1 MVAKKFIMK
10 IIPRFDLPIF
20 LGSNN
25 GLPFM
30 AKLSRLLSKALDVN
44 WKLCCMYYPQRM
56 YTGKVE
62 RMNSTLK
69 GILTKYPLQTGGN
82 WVDLLP

>member
-25 GLPFM
+25 GSAFM

-44 WKLCCMYYPQRM
+44 WKLCCMYHPQRM
-56 YTGKVE
+56 NTGKAE

-82 WVDLLP
+82 WVNLLA